1 MISEMAEPIWVK
13 LSGIIWG
20 MRENVLAKEFFEKVE
35 VSQFVQ
41 FTLRPLG
48 SPNPLSIVVVPVYQA
63 PLGAFPMA

>member
-35 VSQFVQ
+35 K
-41 FTLRPLG
+41 
-48 SPNPLSIVVVPVYQA
+48 
-63 PLGAFPMA
+63 